1 MKKICPEGKILNLK
15 TNRCIKNNIKTKKI
29 CSEGKILN
37 LKTNR
42 CIKNNITTKKI
53 CSEGKILN
61 LKTNRCI
68 KIKKI
73 DIIKSNNKIMKSELI
88 NNLKIIHDYE
98 KINGNQ
104 FKVKSYNKA
113 INIIELELH
122 EVTLDS
128 LKDIKGI
135 GDRIIEKIKE
145 FINTGKIK
153 QLDDIYKDDK
163 YVLNKKLT
171 NIYGIGPAKMK
182 ELMSKIEKFDDL
194 YLDENKNLLNNKQ
207 KIGLKYLDDLEKRIP
222 YKEGVKHN
230 DIITNVLI
238 KNYNN
243 IDFDMVGS
251 FRRKNKDMGDIDIL
265 IKDDDTINLNS
276 IIEELK
282 NSNYILETLANGK
295 KKFMGICKIDNL
307 PPRRIDILLT
317 NKKHY
322 YFTLLYFTGSYNHN
336 IIMRKNALKKG
347 LSLSEYGY
355 TDLKTKKII
364 DYDVNSEEDI
374 FKIIDMDYVKPELR
388 I

>member
-1 MKKICPEGKILNLK
+1 MKICPEGKILNLK
-15 TNRCIKNNIKTKKI
+15 TNRCIKNIKTKI
-29 CSEGKILN
+29 CPEGKILN

-42 CIKNNITTKKI
+42 CIKNIKTKI
-53 CSEGKILN
+53 CPEGKILN

-68 KIKKI
+68 KNKKN
-73 DIIKSNNKIMKSELI
+73 DIIKSNKKIMKSQLI

-104 FKVKSYNKA
+104 FKVKSYDKA
-113 INIIELELH
+113 INIIELQLE
-122 EVTLDS
+122 EVTLEG

-135 GDRIIEKIKE
+135 GDRIMEKIKE

-153 QLDDIYKDDK
+153 QINDINKDDK
-163 YVLNKKLT
+163 YILNKKLT

-182 ELMSKIEKFDDL
+182 ELITKINKFDDL
-194 YLDENKNLLNNKQ
+194 YLEENKKLLNNKQ
-207 KIGLKYLDDLEKRIP
+207 QIGLKYFDDLEKRIP
-222 YKEGVKHN
+222 YKEGLKHN
-230 DIITNVLI
+230 EIIKNVLK
-238 KNYNN
+238 KNNNN
-243 IDFDMVGS
+243 IEFDMVGS

-265 IKDDDTINLNS
+265 IKDNDTIDLNNIIKNLK
-276 IIEELK
+276 E
-282 NSNYILETLANGK
+282 SNYVIETLANGK
-295 KKFMGICKIDNL
+295 KKFMGICKIENL

-336 IIMRKNALKKG
+336 IVMRRIALKKG

-355 TDLKTKKII
+355 TDLKTNKLL

-374 FKIIDMDYVKPELR
+374 FKIIDMDYVKPENRL
-388 I
+388 

>member
-1 MKKICPEGKILNLK
+1 MKKICPEGKILNSK
-15 TNRCIKNNIKTKKI
+15 TNRCIKNTIKTKKI

-42 CIKNNITTKKI
+42 CIKNKK
-53 CSEGKILN
+53 N
-61 LKTNRCI
+61 
-68 KIKKI
+68 

-104 FKVKSYNKA
+104 FKVKSYDKA
-113 INIIELELH
+113 INIIELQLE
-122 EVTLDS
+122 EVTLEG
-128 LKDIKGI
+128 LRDIKGI
-135 GDRIIEKIKE
+135 GDRIMEKIKE

-153 QLDDIYKDDK
+153 QINDINKDDK
-163 YVLNKKLT
+163 YILNKKLT

-182 ELMSKIEKFDDL
+182 ELITKINKFDDL
-194 YLDENKNLLNNKQ
+194 YLEENKKLLNNKQ
-207 KIGLKYLDDLEKRIP
+207 QIGLKYFDDLEKRIP
-222 YKEGVKHN
+222 YKEGLKHN
-230 DIITNVLI
+230 EIIKNVLK
-238 KNYNN
+238 KNNNN
-243 IDFDMVGS
+243 IEFDMVGS

-265 IKDDDTINLNS
+265 IKDNDTIDLNNIIKNLK
-276 IIEELK
+276 E
-282 NSNYILETLANGK
+282 SNYVIETLANGK
-295 KKFMGICKIDNL
+295 KKFMGICKIENL

-336 IIMRKNALKKG
+336 IVMRRIALKKG

-355 TDLKTKKII
+355 TDLKTNKLL

-374 FKIIDMDYVKPELR
+374 FKIIDMDYVKPENRL
-388 I
+388 

>member
-1 MKKICPEGKILNLK
+1 MTKICPEGKILNLKTNRCIKKNIKTKKICPEGKILNLK
-15 TNRCIKNNIKTKKI
+15 TNRCIKK
-29 CSEGKILN
+29 
-37 LKTNR
+37 
-42 CIKNNITTKKI
+42 
-53 CSEGKILN
+53 
-61 LKTNRCI
+61 
-68 KIKKI
+68 KKI
-73 DIIKSNNKIMKSELI
+73 DIYKSNNKIMKTELI

-104 FKVKSYNKA
+104 FKVKSYNNA
-113 INIIELELH
+113 INIIELELE
-122 EVTLDS
+122 EVTLEN
-128 LKDIKGI
+128 LQNIKGI
-135 GDRIIEKIKE
+135 GDRIMEKIKE
-145 FINTGKIK
+145 FINTGKIE
-153 QLDDIYKDDK
+153 QINIITSDNK
-163 YVLNKKLT
+163 YILNKKLT

-222 YKEGVKHN
+222 YKEGLQHN
-230 DIITNVLI
+230 KIITSVLK

-243 IDFDMVGS
+243 IEFDMVGS
-251 FRRKNKDMGDIDIL
+251 FRRKNKNMGDIDIL

-355 TDLKTKKII
+355 TDLKTNKII
-364 DYDVNSEEDI
+364 DYDIYSEEDI
-374 FKIIDMDYVKPELR
+374 FKIIDMEYVKPEFR
-388 I
+388 M

>member
-1 MKKICPEGKILNLK
+1 MKICPEGKILNLK
-15 TNRCIKNNIKTKKI
+15 TNRCIKNIKTKI
-29 CSEGKILN
+29 CPEGKILN

-42 CIKNNITTKKI
+42 CIKNKKTKI
-53 CSEGKILN
+53 CPEGKILN

-68 KIKKI
+68 KNKKN
-73 DIIKSNNKIMKSELI
+73 DIIKSNKKIMKSQLI

-104 FKVKSYNKA
+104 FKVKSYDKA
-113 INIIELELH
+113 INIIELQLE
-122 EVTLDS
+122 EVTLEG

-135 GDRIIEKIKE
+135 GDRIMEKIKE

-153 QLDDIYKDDK
+153 QINDINKDDK
-163 YVLNKKLT
+163 YILNKKLT

-182 ELMSKIEKFDDL
+182 ELITKINKFDDL
-194 YLDENKNLLNNKQ
+194 YLEENKKLLNNKQ
-207 KIGLKYLDDLEKRIP
+207 QIGLKYFDDLEKRIP
-222 YKEGVKHN
+222 YKEGLKHN
-230 DIITNVLI
+230 EIIKNVLK
-238 KNYNN
+238 KNNNN
-243 IDFDMVGS
+243 IEFDMVGS

-265 IKDDDTINLNS
+265 IKDNDTIDLNNIIKNLK
-276 IIEELK
+276 E
-282 NSNYILETLANGK
+282 SNYVIETLANGK
-295 KKFMGICKIDNL
+295 KKFMGICKIENL

-336 IIMRKNALKKG
+336 IVMRRIALKKG

-355 TDLKTKKII
+355 TDLKTNKLL

-374 FKIIDMDYVKPELR
+374 FKIIDMDYVKPENRL
-388 I
+388 

>member
-1 MKKICPEGKILNLK
+1 MKKVCPEGKILNLK
-15 TNRCIKNNIKTKKI
+15 TNRCIKNTIKTKKI
-29 CSEGKILN
+29 CPDGKILN

-42 CIKNNITTKKI
+42 CIKNKK
-53 CSEGKILN
+53 N
-61 LKTNRCI
+61 
-68 KIKKI
+68 
-73 DIIKSNNKIMKSELI
+73 DINKSNNKIMKSQLI

-98 KINGNQ
+98 KIKGNQ

-113 INIIELELH
+113 INIIELELD
-122 EVTLDS
+122 EITLDS

-135 GDRIIEKIKE
+135 GDRIMEKIKE
-145 FINTGKIK
+145 FINTGKIE
-153 QLDDIYKDDK
+153 QLEDIYKDNT
-163 YVLNKKLT
+163 YILNKKLN

-182 ELMSKIEKFDDL
+182 ELIAKIDKFDDL
-194 YLDENKNLLNNKQ
+194 YLEENKKLLNNKQ
-207 KIGLKYLDDLEKRIP
+207 QIGLKYFDDLEKRIP
-222 YKEGVKHN
+222 YKEGLKHN
-230 DIITNVLI
+230 EIIKNVLK
-238 KNYNN
+238 KNNNN
-243 IDFDMVGS
+243 IEFDMVGS

-265 IKDDDTINLNS
+265 IKDNDTINLNN

-282 NSNYILETLANGK
+282 ESNYVIETLANGK
-295 KKFMGICKIDNL
+295 KKFMGICKIENL

-355 TDLKTKKII
+355 TDLKTNKLI
-364 DYDVNSEEDI
+364 DYDINSEEDI